1 VVTVL
6 FLVAA
11 PSEQRPSASLFDV
24 SNFIHKSAIRTA
36 LNAKMCAPFRLLEQ
50 HPMTKKAK
58 KVPNVMLTPK
68 NTQKPRPAAIAHL
81 NERDLVPRSRNH
93 PQERVWPLFTSCT
106 LHTVTVPHEHLNH
119 QS

>member
-36 LNAKMCAPFRLLEQ
+36 LNAKMCAPFRLLVQ

-68 NTQKPRPAAIAHL
+68 NTQNLVQPR
-81 NERDLVPRSRNH
+81 
-93 PQERVWPLFTSCT
+93 
-106 LHTVTVPHEHLNH
+106 
-119 QS
+119 